1 MLGTVRFVSKSRLQN
16 YIGKW
21 DSLYSFSS
29 YRPFSKPEVTH
40 LSPILAL
47 NIRFRLEKN
56 INIWTTRGMPKK
68 VNSSGTGSDIII
80 TLTSL

>member
-1 MLGTVRFVSKSRLQN
+1 MFGTVGFISKSRLQK

-40 LSPILAL
+40 LSPIIAVDS
-47 NIRFRLEKN
+47 RFRSEKVY
-56 INIWTTRGMPKK
+56 TYGQGEVCPKK
-68 VNSSGTGSDIII
+68 WIHQEPEVMSS
-80 TLTSL
+80 

>member
-1 MLGTVRFVSKSRLQN
+1 MVGSIGFVSKSRLQK

-40 LSPILAL
+40 SSLIVAL
-47 NIRFRLEKN
+47 NIRFILEN
-56 INIWTTRGMPKK
+56 VYAYGQGEVCPKK
-68 VNSSGTGSDIII
+68 WIHREPEVMSSYF
-80 TLTSL
+80 